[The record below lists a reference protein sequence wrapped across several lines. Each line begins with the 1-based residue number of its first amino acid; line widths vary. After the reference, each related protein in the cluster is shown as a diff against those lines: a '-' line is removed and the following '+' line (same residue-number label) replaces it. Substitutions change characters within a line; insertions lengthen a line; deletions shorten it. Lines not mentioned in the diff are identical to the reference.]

1 MKLDCIFNISINLAS
16 KSFYSGVMDP
26 LEFYMDTGLLS
37 PATKM
42 FQMEKLLG
50 LKDIRKG
57 LKRKE
62 LRVIGLSQAYKVT
75 GPETGFQDFIAEN
88 GGEKPR
94 AYQTNHRFTSVLQD
108 KVMHSLKA
116 KGIDEFAYGCIHLRL
131 GDFADYCKLKPK
143 TWASTVPRNESND
156 TDDCF
161 ISLEVLK
168 KYVSTFSTTITSIA
182 FISNDISLARSM
194 MNQAVA
200 EIGRNLF
207 VFTPGDFIEDKYAFI
222 GAADRIVC
230 GNAEEVILNQY
241 STFSQ
246 DIAGRVRRGR
256 DSISYFGKLEQR
268 VG

>member
-1 MKLDCIFNISINLAS
+1 
-16 KSFYSGVMDP
+16 
-26 LEFYMDTGLLS
+26 
-37 PATKM
+37 
-42 FQMEKLLG
+42 
-50 LKDIRKG
+50 
-57 LKRKE
+57 
-62 LRVIGLSQAYKVT
+62 
-75 GPETGFQDFIAEN
+75 
-88 GGEKPR
+88 
-94 AYQTNHRFTSVLQD
+94 
-108 KVMHSLKA
+108 
-116 KGIDEFAYGCIHLRL
+116 
-131 GDFADYCKLKPK
+131 
-143 TWASTVPRNESND
+143 
-156 TDDCF
+156 
-161 ISLEVLK
+161 
-168 KYVSTFSTTITSIA
+168 
-182 FISNDISLARSM
+182 M